1 MKSWLERAVLRRARA
16 DLDSGMP
23 VPRQDRLRV
32 VHLVSTLNMG
42 GLEKVVYDLVRCRDA
57 NAIDVRVLCLGEI
70 GALADDF
77 CELGISVESVGTL
90 GKGILLSAAAVA
102 RRLRTWPVDI
112 LHTHNPAPHIVGALA
127 CCMLRSRV
135 RLIHTKHG
143 RNDPKDRRK
152 IFYNRLA
159 ASLTDVIACVSRD
172 AADVVLEIERVRR
185 EKVQVVHNGIDLSR
199 FSAGAVLPRTDRPCG
214 IHVARL
220 VYPTKDQRSLLQ
232 AIRLVVDQV
241 PTFRFLVVGDGP
253 YRAELEQLRATLQ
266 LTENVELLGQ
276 RTDVSQ
282 LLAQSDFFV
291 LSSLYEG
298 LSLTLLE
305 AAATGLPIVATR
317 VGGNPEVVEHGV
329 NGLLVPPKD
338 PVKLAEAMVQLIR
351 QPLQAGD
358 MGRAGRA
365 KMVEQFDLRRTVA
378 KYETLYRQLAAN

>member
-1 MKSWLERAVLRRARA
+1 
-16 DLDSGMP
+16 
-23 VPRQDRLRV
+23 
-32 VHLVSTLNMG
+32 
-42 GLEKVVYDLVRCRDA
+42 
-57 NAIDVRVLCLGEI
+57 
-70 GALADDF
+70 
-77 CELGISVESVGTL
+77 
-90 GKGILLSAAAVA
+90 
-102 RRLRTWPVDI
+102 
-112 LHTHNPAPHIVGALA
+112 
-127 CCMLRSRV
+127 
-135 RLIHTKHG
+135 
-143 RNDPKDRRK
+143 
-152 IFYNRLA
+152 
-159 ASLTDVIACVSRD
+159 
-172 AADVVLEIERVRR
+172 
-185 EKVQVVHNGIDLSR
+185 
-199 FSAGAVLPRTDRPCG
+199 
-214 IHVARL
+214 L